1 MWSKASCC
9 CAGTHGGS
17 AHEWCSAS
25 CSCDRDVLFMC
36 DNTSALSASL
46 HGCARSSGMGVLATH
61 FTSLCVNTGCVCTRV
76 RAAQVVDVDVHM
88 CGAKRAVAVQVHMVD
103 QRMSGAAQAV
113 PVTEMSCSCVTTQAR
128 LVQACMVVRVR
139 VAWAFS
145 LHTSHLFGTCTSY
158 SCACTRLW
166 CSASW

>member
-1 MWSKASCC
+1 M
-9 CAGTHGGS
+9 GS
-17 AHEWCSAS
+17 
-25 CSCDRDVLFMC
+25 
-36 DNTSALSASL
+36 
-46 HGCARSSGMGVLATH
+46 
-61 FTSLCVNTGCVCTRV
+61 VNTGCVCTRV

-88 CGAKRAVAVQVHMVD
+88 CGAKRAVAVQAHMVD

-145 LHTSHLFGTCTSY
+145 LHTSHLFAHATSAILFPEP
-158 SCACTRLW
+158 SPRQGLGLHGCELQRSQKRAWRHRD
-166 CSASW
+166 